1 MEVLFCRP
9 HSIQKDEKEVDEIV
23 HFLLQFYSDV
33 EKQPSLEELQVLKF
47 GNTKILFMCKHSLL
61 FILLSP
67 PNYSTEMVSSQLF
80 FFTKLFL
87 SAFEIQDEA
96 TSKEFLKE
104 LAGVRRREVSE
115 SLSHSFLLWNVLDI
129 HIEDIDKRNMV
140 EVFENV
146 LNSIWTGIKSYIE
159 KTDSMKIEDFYA
171 SFSENLKTYLDENY
185 SYLNEIYSLTLEE
198 GFDIS
203 EVDTKKITTN
213 EIKREFI
220 YFLKN
225 MIDCLQKEMGEEGLR
240 YIIAQKLPT
249 AIKVEWQ
256 RLDGLG
262 LIQELLD
269 VVWR

>member
-9 HSIQKDEKEVDEIV
+9 HSIQEEEQEVDNIV
-23 HFLLQFYSDV
+23 NFLLRFYSEV
-33 EKQPSLEELQVLKF
+33 ENQTSLEELQVLKF
-47 GNTKILFMCKHSLL
+47 DNTKILFMQKHSFL

-67 PNYSTEMVSSQLF
+67 PNYTTEMVSSQLF

-87 SAFEIQDEA
+87 NAFEIQDEA
-96 TSKEFLKE
+96 SSDEFLKE
-104 LAGVRRREVSE
+104 LAGIRRREVSE
-115 SLSHSFLLWNVLDI
+115 SLSHSFLLWNVLDL

-146 LNSIWTGIKSYIE
+146 LNSIWTGIKNYIE
-159 KTDSMKIEDFYA
+159 KIDSMKIEEFYKN
-171 SFSENLKTYLDENY
+171 FSNKLQTYLDDNY

-198 GFDIS
+198 GFDMS
-203 EVDTKKITTN
+203 EVDTKKITTT

-225 MIDCLQKEMGEEGLR
+225 MIDCLQVELGDEGLR
-240 YIIAQKLPT
+240 YVIAQKLPT

-262 LIQELLD
+262 LFKDLLD